1 MSEQSNRI
9 KTKIKTNFMIR
20 KGDKFLCTEDVN
32 NTFGMPLFKKG
43 EVYETLCFD
52 NEQVKTLITL
62 KHILYTSSEY
72 IEYEL
77 EWVLKK
83 FNKLQ

>member
-1 MSEQSNRI
+1 M
-9 KTKIKTNFMIR
+9 TIR

-32 NTFGMPLFKKG
+32 NVFGMPLFKKG

-62 KHILYTSSEY
+62 CLAPAMTEDISAAYTPSHLLSS
-72 IEYEL
+72 L
-77 EWVLKK
+77 SVPT
-83 FNKLQ
+83 N